1 MTVNYSSLLQ
11 NKSRG
16 LALAMLTAREAQL
29 TFDGR
34 EERQRHLSFFR
45 RVHAKRDARVFIDHE
60 VVLCAEKSR
69 GSLSSARAPEE
80 RQQPA
85 SPRAR

>member
-1 MTVNYSSLLQ
+1 
-11 NKSRG
+11 
-16 LALAMLTAREAQL
+16 MLTAREAQL

-69 GSLSSARAPEE
+69 ASLSST
-80 RQQPA
+80 
-85 SPRAR
+85 RARTAQQRAHRSARRVPQSGRPAVMLSPQAVP